1 MPAFPHLALGTPIP
15 PSPHAVS
22 CSLPT
27 MRAVRGYEEKDPAIL
42 SQLTNGYPR
51 FVVHPFT
58 RQLVRHCTE
67 ATPALHGRT
76 LWLTSSAAMA
86 RASER
91 LLTWVT
97 ERPTDALAWQ
107 TLATLYRAQN
117 QALRAVRADAE
128 AQVAMLDY
136 PGAIDRFKSAQ
147 NLARSQPQADHFEL
161 SILDARTREI
171 TRIQTEIE
179 RDAADQ
185 RSGR

>member
-1 MPAFPHLALGTPIP
+1 MYA
-15 PSPHAVS
+15 
-22 CSLPT
+22 
-27 MRAVRGYEEKDPAIL
+27 
-42 SQLTNGYPR
+42 Q
-51 FVVHPFT
+51 
-58 RQLVRHCTE
+58 
-67 ATPALHGRT
+67 
-76 LWLTSSAAMA
+76 AARKTGNPETMA

-97 ERPTDALAWQ
+97 ERPSDAMGWQ

-171 TRIQTEIE
+171 MRLQADIE
-179 RDAADQ
+179 RDATEQ
-185 RSGR
+185 RGSR